1 MEKRYIDTHL
11 LVDRYLQDSLEESEL
26 AAFEERLVW
35 DEELVD
41 EVQLASM
48 LRDGLRKT
56 ANNGEYSLEES
67 PLSRVADFFRVPQ
80 YAAAASFLFAVALG
94 IGFLNSPMLSGSDRG
109 GSTDVTT
116 DIVPLMA
123 LRSSEGPTIY
133 VNAGSWTVLL
143 VDVVGSYERFR
154 ATIRQRRNG
163 GTEIWSGDELI
174 PNYLDT
180 ISIGMPGHLLPAGQ
194 YLLTLEGTAASG
206 SGYEH
211 IQDLPFTAAP
221 AE

>member
-11 LVDRYLQDSLEESEL
+11 LVDRYLQDSLGESEL
-26 AAFEERLVW
+26 AEFEERLVW

-41 EVQLASM
+41 EVQLASI
-48 LRDGLRKT
+48 LRDGLRRT
-56 ANNGEYSLEES
+56 ANSGDFSLRES
-67 PLSRVADFFRVPQ
+67 RMNRVAEFFRVPQ

-94 IGFLNSPMLSGSDRG
+94 VGLLNSPMLSDTDRG
-109 GSTDVTT
+109 GSTELKT

-123 LRSSEGPTIY
+123 LRSSDGPTIY
-133 VNAGSWTVLL
+133 VNADSWTVLL
-143 VDVVGSYERFR
+143 VDVVGSYDSFR
-154 ATIRQRRNG
+154 ATIRQRENG
-163 GTEIWSGDELI
+163 GEEIWSGDNLI

-180 ISIGMPGHLLPAGQ
+180 ISIGMPGRLLPAGQ
-194 YLLTLEGTAASG
+194 YLLTLEGTTAPG
-206 SGYEH
+206 SGYEQ